1 MPAML
6 TSDNLST
13 WLSTRYAS
21 RNKIEQNR
29 RAAAESLENRDIN
42 MIRQQRKKSSS
53 GRTPSII
60 DSEEYVDWLTPKRA
74 KVVECNSS
82 SKLETSMHTPINSY
96 DTGNSRTFVLSIES
110 YRWIILKY
118 ISTSGKIFPR

>member
-13 WLSTRYAS
+13 WLSTRYAA
-21 RNKIEQNR
+21 RNRIEQNR
-29 RAAAESLENRDIN
+29 RVGAESLENRGTKSRELGLEANN

-53 GRTPSII
+53 GRTPSLI

-74 KVVECNSS
+74 KVVESNCSP
-82 SKLETSMHTPINSY
+82 KLETSMPTPINSY
-96 DTGNSRTFVLSIES
+96 DTGNSRTSVLSIES
-110 YRWIILKY
+110 YRWISINY
-118 ISTSGKIFPR
+118 